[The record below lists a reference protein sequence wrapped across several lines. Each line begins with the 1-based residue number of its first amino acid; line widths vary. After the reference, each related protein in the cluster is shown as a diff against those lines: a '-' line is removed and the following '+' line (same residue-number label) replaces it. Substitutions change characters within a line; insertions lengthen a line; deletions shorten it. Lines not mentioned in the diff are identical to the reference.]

1 MPLKRH
7 KVNIITLGCP
17 KNIVDSEV
25 LMRQLTANNLEL
37 VVNSDQSDA
46 VIINTCGF
54 IQSAKQESLET
65 ILHAAQLKKE
75 GRIKE
80 LIVMGCLAERY
91 SDELRTEI
99 PEIDN
104 CIGVN
109 KLDQVI
115 HTLGGNF
122 KYELL
127 GERLLTTP
135 AHYAY
140 LKISEGCDRPCS
152 FCSIPLI
159 RGTHISRP
167 IEKIME
173 EAQHLADSGVREL
186 ILIAQDST
194 YYGLDLY
201 GRRAL
206 AQLLEQLAG
215 ISGIEWI
222 RLMYAFPTGFPADV
236 FEQFKNNPKLCRY
249 LDIPFQHVSDS
260 VLTSMRRG
268 IGSKEIRLFL
278 DNIRTKIPNIALRT
292 TLIVGYPNEG
302 EKEFEELHHF
312 VKETK
317 FDRLGVFT
325 YSQEEDTSAFQLG
338 DPIPHEVKEERYN
351 IIMETQREISFK
363 KNQQNIRKKMTVIV
377 DHSEG
382 STAVGRTEYDAPE
395 IDNEVTLHEVS
406 NVSPGNFYDVEVID
420 ADAYD
425 LFGTLADKMKHT

>member
-37 VVNSDQSDA
+37 VANSDQSDA

-80 LIVMGCLAERY
+80 LIIMGCLAERY
-91 SDELRTEI
+91 SDELRKEI

-104 CIGVN
+104 CTGAN

-127 GERLLTTP
+127 SERLLTTP
-135 AHYAY
+135 GHYAY

-167 IEKIME
+167 IEKIVE

-236 FEQFKNNPKLCRY
+236 FEQFKNNPNLCRY
-249 LDIPFQHVSDS
+249 LDIPFQHISDS

-325 YSQEEDTSAFQLG
+325 YSQEEDTFAFQLG
-338 DPIPHEVKEERYN
+338 DPIPHEVKEERYK
-351 IIMETQREISFK
+351 IIMETQREITFQN
-363 KNQQNIRKKMTVIV
+363 NQQYIGKKITVLV

-395 IDNEVTLHEVS
+395 IDNEVTLHDVE
-406 NVSPGNFYDVEVID
+406 NLSPGHFYDVEVTD

-425 LFGTLADKMKHT
+425 LFGTLVDKMRHV